1 MAKPAT
7 ASNQFDP
14 DVVNN
19 LLGKIDGFD
28 ADLDSEKGSY
38 MKKCRDIRER
48 INAVFE
54 EAKAH
59 GVPQKELRVLVKI
72 RKHEKSSKKLFLE
85 LEHDQQESLKLLAA
99 TEKVKDLPLWRAA
112 FDTEDRG
119 THVDDAGKTQH
130 AKPMFE
136 EDPQGLANAK
146 FTKLNS

>member
-19 LLGKIDGFD
+19 LLGKIDGYD
-28 ADLDSEKGSY
+28 GDLDSERGSY

-48 INAVFE
+48 IAAVYE

-59 GVPQKELRVLVKI
+59 GVPQKELRTLVKI
-72 RKHEKSSKKLFLE
+72 RTHEKASKKLFLE
-85 LEHDQQESLKLLAA
+85 LEHDQQEALKLLAA
-99 TEKVKDLPLWRAA
+99 TEKVKDLPLWRSA
-112 FDTEDRG
+112 EERG
-119 THVDDAGKTQH
+119 THTDDTGATQH

-146 FTKLNS
+146 FTKLN